1 MSIDI
6 KKQIKSDEHK
16 RYALSVVSG
25 QEQIVVENLKERI
38 KRAGLENDI
47 VDFMIPIVPEIY
59 KRWDKKI
66 VRQKKLYPGYVFV
79 KSKMNDKIWN
89 VLRNTPGVRLIVGAD
104 IHPIPLSEQEYNV
117 ILQKIQEKVEKS
129 EHAIAFKPGD
139 VVELLEGDFKGTK
152 GRVSEVDFERGII
165 QVIIELLG
173 RSIPVVVDFDKVKL
187 LEDI

>member
-1 MSIDI
+1 
-6 KKQIKSDEHK
+6 
-16 RYALSVVSG
+16 
-25 QEQIVVENLKERI
+25 
-38 KRAGLENDI
+38 
-47 VDFMIPIVPEIY
+47 
-59 KRWDKKI
+59 
-66 VRQKKLYPGYVFV
+66 
-79 KSKMNDKIWN
+79 MNDKIWN

>member
-1 MSIDI
+1 MDI
-6 KKQIKSDEHK
+6 KKQIKSDEYK
-16 RYALSVVSG
+16 WYTLSVVSG
-25 QEQIVVENLKERI
+25 QEQIVLENLKERI
-38 KRAGLENDI
+38 KRAGLEEDV

-59 KRWDKKI
+59 KRGSKKV

-89 VLRNTPGVRLIVGAD
+89 VLRNTPWVRLIVGAD
-104 IHPIPLSEQEYNV
+104 IHPIPLTDEEYQA
-117 ILQKIQEKVEKS
+117 ILQKIKEKTEKS

-152 GRVSEVDFERGII
+152 WRVSEVDFERWLV

-173 RSIPVVVDFDKVKL
+173 RSVPVVVDFDKIKL
-187 LEDI
+187 LEDINE